1 MSGQYFDPL
10 TVECPFCNT
19 KAAYPLKDLENY
31 QAVCIKCKKN
41 LAQVSRKME
50 QTKLKHS
57 SELSNLWLK
66 LELFDDY
73 IMDESLTDEEFD
85 NLQTLGELI
94 DLLRRFDPDASIES
108 LSQHPKLSSAIKIFN
123 NQLPEK
129 IKLDDLDIVNTK
141 TKKFPFNQF
150 ALVGAR
156 IFTGEAFLDNHAV
169 IINGDTIESIVPTPN
184 LSDNIQQIPLH
195 DGLLAPGFIDLQVN
209 GGGGKFFTHE
219 HSLST
224 IKTMLDAHRSKGT
237 TSLLPTL
244 ISENASTHQQAANS
258 VLTAINAGFKGVLG
272 LHIEGPFFAKT
283 KRGAHAEKFIRKMEA
298 ADFDWLKNLAA
309 QQLTILITLAP
320 EILQANL
327 IRDLTQQ
334 GILVFAGHTDASYE
348 QIQTAIDEGLAG
360 FTHLY
365 NAMSQMTAR
374 EPGVVGAALENSQTW
389 CSIILDGHHVH
400 PAAARLT
407 YQLKKDKVFLVSDA
421 MATVGGDKSFT
432 LYDETISEISGET
445 LPKLVNQSGK
455 LAGSA
460 IGLIDAVKYAH
471 EVLQIGLAESL
482 RMASLYPARCLKLEN
497 QLGKIQSGYRAD
509 LVHFTDD
516 FQVTSTWVAGE
527 WKIHTC
533 SNSLINPD

>member
-1 MSGQYFDPL
+1 MGGQYFDPL
-10 TVECPFCNT
+10 TVECPFCKT

-31 QAVCIKCKKN
+31 QAICIQCKKS
-41 LAQVSRKME
+41 LAQVSRQMD
-50 QTKLKHS
+50 QTKQKNS
-57 SELSNLWLK
+57 SELSNFWLK

-94 DLLRRFDPDASIES
+94 DLLKRFDPDASIES
-108 LSQHPKLSSAIKIFN
+108 VAQHPKLSSAIKILS
-123 NQLPEK
+123 NQPIDK
-129 IKLDDLDIVNTK
+129 IKLDDLAVLQTR
-141 TKKFPFNQF
+141 TKKFPFEQF

-156 IFTGEAFLDNHAV
+156 IFTGDEFLNNHAV
-169 IINGDTIESIVPTPN
+169 IINGESIESIVPTQD
-184 LSDNIQQIPLH
+184 LSNDIQQIPLNE
-195 DGLLAPGFIDLQVN
+195 GLLAPGFIDLQVN

-224 IKTMLDAHRSKGT
+224 IETMLNAHRSKGT

-244 ISENASTHQQAANS
+244 ISESASTHQQAANS

-283 KRGAHAEKFIRKMEA
+283 KRGAHAEKFIRSMEST
-298 ADFDWLKNLAA
+298 DIDWLKNLAA
-309 QQLTILITLAP
+309 AQLKILITLAP
-320 EILQANL
+320 ETLRPNL
-327 IRDLTQQ
+327 IHDLTQQ
-334 GILVFAGHTDASYE
+334 GILVFAGHTDATYE
-348 QIQTAIDEGLAG
+348 QIQTANNEGLAG

-389 CSIILDGHHVH
+389 CGIILDGHHVH
-400 PAAARLT
+400 PAAARLA
-407 YQLKKDKVFLVSDA
+407 YQLKNEKLFLVSDA

-432 LYDETISEISGET
+432 LYDETISEISSET
-445 LPKLVNQSGK
+445 SPKLVNQNGK

-471 EVLQIGLAESL
+471 KVLQIDLAESL
-482 RMASLYPARCLKLEN
+482 RMASLYPARCIKLDN
-497 QLGKIQSGYRAD
+497 QLGRIQSGYRAD

-516 FQVTSTWVAGE
+516 FQVKSTWVAGE
-527 WKIHTC
+527 WKIH
-533 SNSLINPD
+533 N